1 MDVGRKRRNTRRFI
15 VLTLIFVMFDW
26 GVVDRWGAKGAVFD
40 AVSGAP
46 IEDAWVF
53 ATFDGET
60 PWLRIPL
67 GPHPSH
73 RKGRCM
79 GTRVTRTD
87 RNGRFGFDVLT
98 FNRALANKSVSLVVF
113 KPGFL
118 ATSGYSSLSSS
129 LLGLSPHV
137 RLSLRAGP
145 GDRVQT
151 TKRVPEFPWSRLP
164 AEERTRSDQL
174 FGTQITIIEVV
185 SKCGGDGIRM
195 ARAAMAHALDIA
207 RTFDERER
215 ARAVC
220 RYASDAAQK
229 FGETWSFDCENPEF
243 RHPVSADVL
252 AVEAEIAASRK
263 QPRQDDGESG

>member
-26 GVVDRWGAKGAVFD
+26 GVVDRWGVKGAVFD

-46 IEDAWVF
+46 IEDAWVI

-73 RKGRCM
+73 RTSRCM
-79 GTRVTRTD
+79 GTRVTKTD
-87 RNGRFGFDVLT
+87 RSGRFGFDVLT
-98 FNRALANKSVSLVVF
+98 FNRALANKTVGLMVF
-113 KPGFL
+113 KPGFV
-118 ATSGYSSLSSS
+118 ATRGYSSLSSS
-129 LLGLSPHV
+129 LLGFSPRV

-164 AEERTRSDQL
+164 AEERTRSDL
-174 FGTQITIIEVV
+174 LLGTQITIIEVM
-185 SKCGGDGIRM
+185 SKCGGKVSRWHELPWSMLWISH
-195 ARAAMAHALDIA
+195 ARSMSGS
-207 RTFDERER
+207 
-215 ARAVC
+215 AV
-220 RYASDAAQK
+220 
-229 FGETWSFDCENPEF
+229 GL
-243 RHPVSADVL
+243 PVGTPRGLLRSL
-252 AVEAEIAASRK
+252 AKRGRSTVKIPS
-263 QPRQDDGESG
+263 SGTL